1 MKIDVY
7 AEGEGQKEHLATFTL
22 TNIDDIAKNDIALK
36 EGSTKPKVTLSFELT
51 RSGLI
56 QLNKAEVKIDET
68 YTVEE
73 KIVKPLNK
81 SATNATD
88 DTTSE
93 PEAEAAT

>member
-7 AEGEGQKEHLATFTL
+7 AEGESQKEHLATFTL

-81 SATNATD
+81 SASNATD
-88 DTTSE
+88 DTSSE
-93 PEAEAAT
+93 SEGETAT